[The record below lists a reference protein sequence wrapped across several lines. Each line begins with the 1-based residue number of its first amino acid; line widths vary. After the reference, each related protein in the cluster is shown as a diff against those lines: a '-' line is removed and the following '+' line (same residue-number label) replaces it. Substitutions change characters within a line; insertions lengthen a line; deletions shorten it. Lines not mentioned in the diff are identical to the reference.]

1 MDIHFR
7 KDKGNSM
14 IEVLIVFAVTSLA
27 VAYSVPKLTDQAIRA
42 NVVEGLSLAEPAK
55 EALARICAND
65 QQAIVHNNLDAD
77 YFYVPSGS
85 HDDYLNRMQLGA
97 DCANQSMVIVIWTGN
112 TGAASDPIIELSS
125 NGSDDADD
133 WTCRLIHGDAHHVPS
148 YCQTAYEAI

>member
-7 KDKGNSM
+7 KGKGMSM

-27 VAYSVPKLTDQAIRA
+27 VAYSVPRLTDQAILA

-55 EALARICAND
+55 EALARTCAND
-65 QQAIVHNNLDAD
+65 QHAIVKNNLDAD

-85 HDDYLNRMQLGA
+85 GDDHLNRVLLGA
-97 DCANQSMVIVIWTGN
+97 DCANQTMVIVIWTGN

-125 NGSDDADD
+125 DGTDDSEN
-133 WTCRLIHGDAHHVPS
+133 WTCRLIHGDTHHVPS
-148 YCQTAYEAI
+148 DCQTAYEAT